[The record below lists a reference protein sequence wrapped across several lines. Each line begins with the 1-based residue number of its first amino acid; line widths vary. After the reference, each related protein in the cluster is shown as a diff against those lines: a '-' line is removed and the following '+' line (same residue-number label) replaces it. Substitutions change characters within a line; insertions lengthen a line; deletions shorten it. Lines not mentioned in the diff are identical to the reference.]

1 MRQLNLCIDIDGT
14 VTEPYYWL
22 KRANRYFGKQLKPE
36 DVTAYEIHK
45 LLDVGEDDYN
55 EFYQLYG
62 KLLHRESEAMFGAS
76 EAIQRL
82 YRQHNIHFVT
92 ARDEEM
98 REVSVEWLS
107 RHNIPMDSISL
118 LGSPYKAE
126 KAREL
131 NSDLFIEDCYSNAL
145 QLARSG
151 FEVLLID
158 CTYNKGP
165 LPENVT
171 RVNNWSE
178 ILKIAIKKAR
188 KQDPGLKL
196 ALQA

>member
-1 MRQLNLCIDIDGT
+1 MRQMNLCIDIDGT

-22 KRANRYFGKQLKPE
+22 KRANLYFGKQLQPE

-45 LLDVGEDDYN
+45 LLDIEADDYH

-62 KLLHRESEAMFGAS
+62 KLLHREAKARFGAS
-76 EAIQRL
+76 EAIQLL
-82 YRQHNIHFVT
+82 YKHHNIHFVT

-98 REVSVEWLS
+98 RDVSIEWLD
-107 RHNIPMDSISL
+107 RHNMPRDSISL
-118 LGSPYKAE
+118 LGSHYKAN

-131 NSDLFIEDCYSNAL
+131 NSDLFIEDCYGNAL

-158 CTYNKGP
+158 CTYNKGL

-171 RVNNWSE
+171 RLKSWSE
-178 ILKIAIKKAR
+178 ILKIADNKA
-188 KQDPGLKL
+188 QIPYSELEM
-196 ALQA
+196 AQ